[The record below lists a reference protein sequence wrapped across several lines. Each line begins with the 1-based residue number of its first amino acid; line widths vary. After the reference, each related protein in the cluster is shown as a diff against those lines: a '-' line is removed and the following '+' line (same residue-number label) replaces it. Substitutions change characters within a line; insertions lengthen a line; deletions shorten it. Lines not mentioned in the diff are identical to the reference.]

1 MKILKSTPPLLALML
16 IGLSGCNK
24 EGDTKAAIS
33 QLQKAF
39 PTATT
44 TTSVTA
50 DTNNTSK
57 EVVADIYVGQA
68 VSLLQNNDQVGAVT
82 LLYAVQQRPNLTPQ
96 QYIAVQETIRKVY
109 ADLVPRAANGD
120 PKAIAAISAL
130 EKTQSQ

>member
-1 MKILKSTPPLLALML
+1 MKILKSTLPLWALML

-24 EGDTKAAIS
+24 EGDAKAAIS

-57 EVVADIYVGQA
+57 EVVADTYVGQA

>member
-1 MKILKSTPPLLALML
+1 MKILKSTLPLLALML

-24 EGDTKAAIS
+24 EGDAKAAIS

-57 EVVADIYVGQA
+57 EVVADTYVGQA